1 MAIIERPSTVPAL
14 AGSATPQFV
23 TPASAYGVYRRPV
36 STTGWRSWL
45 FTVDHKKLGLM
56 YGVSAMFFFLVGG
69 IEALLIRTQL
79 AAPDNTVLSA
89 SVYNQMFTM
98 HATTMVFLFVM
109 PMAAGWA
116 NYFVPL
122 QIGAR
127 DVAFPRMN
135 AFGFW
140 CFLFGGIFL
149 NTSWIL
155 GGAADGGWFMYQP
168 NANALFSPSH
178 GVDFWSLGLQITGI
192 ASLTGA
198 INLIVTILNMR
209 APGMTLMKMPIFTW
223 MILVVQFLLV
233 FAIPV
238 ITVALFLLM
247 FQRNFGAQFFNV
259 DAGADP
265 LLWQHLFWIFGHPEV
280 YILILPSFGIVSE
293 VLPVFSRKPLFGYK
307 FVVFSGAAIGF
318 VGWGVWAH
326 HMFASG
332 LGPVSVAVFSVSTML
347 IAIPTGVKIVNWTLT
362 MWGGKLHFTTAM
374 LFAIGLIVEFT
385 IGGLSGVTHAV
396 SPSDTQQTDTY
407 YIVAHFHYVL
417 FGGAVFG
424 IFAGFYYWWPKMFG
438 KMLNETLGK
447 WNFWLMV
454 IGMNLTFGPMHI
466 LGLQGQPR
474 RMVVYPEKLTGEG
487 FFNLHFWNTVA
498 SVGSYILAIG
508 ISAVPGQRVAHD
520 AQRCGR
526 RRSIRGMRAA
536 SNGSPPTRRRC
547 TTSTSIPHVHAL
559 DEFFHLKYEEVDTD
573 AGPRLR
579 QGARPPKSC
588 MPSKRPTPTRTS
600 TCRRRRTGRWCWPSP
615 CRSWPTGSSS
625 PSCSPSSVDASC
637 CWRCSGGRSSR
648 RSPTTAT
655 TTRRA
660 RWRTRARSSP
670 VSEATLVETPA
681 PDDHPETGHGDTVT
695 GHSPTHHRAEQQ
707 QAGDVAVPR
716 QRVLAVRWTDLHV
729 HAVPRSAHRYTR
741 SGAAVGHPADLGVE
755 LRAADE
761 LADDG
766 ARRQRRTAT
775 RRPPD
780 SHLADGDGVAR
791 ARRSSAPRSTSSP
804 PSTTRVSA
812 SRPACSARASTR
824 SPASTAS
831 T

>member
-1 MAIIERPSTVPAL
+1 MAIIERPSTVPAVVGGD
-14 AGSATPQFV
+14 APQFV
-23 TPASAYGVYRRPV
+23 TPASAYGVFRRPV
-36 STTGWRSWL
+36 TTTGWRSWL

-89 SVYNQMFTM
+89 DLYNQMFTM

-149 NTSWIL
+149 NTSWFL

-168 NANALFSPSH
+168 NASALFSPTH

-198 INLIVTILNMR
+198 INLIVTVLNMR
-209 APGMTLMKMPIFTW
+209 APGMSLMKMPIFTW

-280 YILILPSFGIVSE
+280 YILILPSFGIISE

-362 MWGGKLHFTTAM
+362 MWGGKLRFTTAM

-385 IGGLSGVTHAV
+385 IGGLSGVTHSV

-487 FFNLHFWNTVA
+487 FFNLHFWNVVA
-498 SVGSYILAIG
+498 SVGSYMLAIG
-508 ISAVPGQRVAHD
+508 IFLFLVNVIHTTRKGAKAPLDPWD
-520 AQRCGR
+520 A
-526 RRSIRGMRAA
+526 RSLEWLTT
-536 SNGSPPTRRRC
+536 NPPKEHNFDV
-547 TTSTSIPHVHAL
+547 IPHVHAL
-559 DEFFHLKYEEVDTD
+559 DEYFHMKYEEVDTD
-573 AGPRLR
+573 AGPRLVKVR
-579 QGARPPKSC
+579 TAEELQADQEAKADKHIH
-588 MPSKRPTPTRTS
+588 MPSPS
-600 TCRRRRTGRWCWPSP
+600 YWPM
-615 CRSWPTGSSS
+615 
-625 PSCSPSSVDASC
+625 
-637 CWRCSGGRSSR
+637 
-648 RSPTTAT
+648 
-655 TTRRA
+655 
-660 RWRTRARSSP
+660 
-670 VSEATLVETPA
+670 
-681 PDDHPETGHGDTVT
+681 
-695 GHSPTHHRAEQQ
+695 
-707 QAGDVAVPR
+707 
-716 QRVLAVRWTDLHV
+716 VLAIALPIMAYGIIYSHLLTVAGGVILLLAIFAWALEPSV
-729 HAVPRSAHRYTR
+729 
-741 SGAAVGHPADLGVE
+741 ADDSDYDPPPQGGE
-755 LRAADE
+755 PSKE
-761 LADDG
+761 LA
-766 ARRQRRTAT
+766 
-775 RRPPD
+775 
-780 SHLADGDGVAR
+780 SV
-791 ARRSSAPRSTSSP
+791 
-804 PSTTRVSA
+804 
-812 SRPACSARASTR
+812 
-824 SPASTAS
+824 
-831 T
+831 